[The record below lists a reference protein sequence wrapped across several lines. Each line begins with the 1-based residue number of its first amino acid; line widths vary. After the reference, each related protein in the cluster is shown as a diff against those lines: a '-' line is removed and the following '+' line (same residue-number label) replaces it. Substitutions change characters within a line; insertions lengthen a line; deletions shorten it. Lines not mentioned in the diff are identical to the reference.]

1 MEDTYILEMS
11 HIVKTFPGVRALGD
25 GCLRLKKGEIHALI
39 GENGAGKS
47 TLMKILLGDYP
58 ADSGEILYKG
68 KRVAFSSPN
77 QANHAGI
84 CMIPQEVNMVETCLL
99 YTSPSP
105 RD

>member
-84 CMIPQEVNMVETCLL
+84 CMIPQEVNMVETMDAAENVWLH
-99 YTSPSP
+99 
-105 RD
+105 R